1 MKKREVIY
9 LDYAATTPVDEAIA
23 RAYAKVAC
31 DAWANPSSPH
41 RLGQEARAILDS
53 ARERAT
59 KALDARFD
67 EIIFTASAT
76 EANNLAIRGVVDG
89 AYEKRGELF
98 AQQLPEVIISAIEH
112 ASVLETAQA
121 LAAQKRITLH
131 IAPVDTNGR
140 VDYAWVASHLNS
152 RTVLVSVMWVNNEIG
167 SVQDVAKIAEI
178 ISKFRLEKKGED
190 PKSYILNPIPYPLF
204 HTDAVQ
210 AFQYCDVAVSRILV
224 DLLTIAGHKIY
235 APKGVGLL
243 YARHGTPLAA
253 QMTGGGQERG
263 MRSGTESAPLA
274 YALSLAM
281 ERAVSLRKKESAR
294 LYAFRNTCID
304 LIRRRLPEARILVHG
319 AGDESDRARSAPHI
333 TSILFDA
340 IAPDELL
347 FLLDEVGIAISLGSA
362 CTTGRLNASAVLAAL
377 GIEGDRA
384 ALRISMGRET
394 RIKDIR
400 FFVSALTRIHE
411 RLTKKS

>member
-9 LDYAATTPVDEAIA
+9 LDYAATTPIDEAIA

-152 RTVLVSVMWVNNEIG
+152 RTVL
-167 SVQDVAKIAEI
+167 
-178 ISKFRLEKKGED
+178 
-190 PKSYILNPIPYPLF
+190 
-204 HTDAVQ
+204 
-210 AFQYCDVAVSRILV
+210 
-224 DLLTIAGHKIY
+224 
-235 APKGVGLL
+235 
-243 YARHGTPLAA
+243 
-253 QMTGGGQERG
+253 
-263 MRSGTESAPLA
+263 
-274 YALSLAM
+274 
-281 ERAVSLRKKESAR
+281 
-294 LYAFRNTCID
+294 
-304 LIRRRLPEARILVHG
+304 
-319 AGDESDRARSAPHI
+319 
-333 TSILFDA
+333 
-340 IAPDELL
+340 
-347 FLLDEVGIAISLGSA
+347 
-362 CTTGRLNASAVLAAL
+362 
-377 GIEGDRA
+377 
-384 ALRISMGRET
+384 
-394 RIKDIR
+394 
-400 FFVSALTRIHE
+400 
-411 RLTKKS
+411 